1 MKFDPGRGVGSATRY
16 PLGPEVVSL
25 RDRLGRIELA
35 EPTFVTPEPLNPLH
49 GTSPSAPRSPVASTG
64 ARPHL
69 AAGTG
74 PDPRDQASIDA
85 ALAKTGD
92 TDAFRRI
99 IEAFQDRVF
108 RVVIAVLHC
117 DRSAAEDVCQE
128 VFLRVWK
135 GLPSFDGQ
143 NVHAWIHTIATNHA
157 ITEYR
162 ARRAQKRAQKP
173 LSIDAPIAGTDD
185 LFLDPKSRER
195 DPGDLSHQREFHV
208 HVRAAVRELPDEFR
222 DPVVLRDLEGLSYE
236 QIGEILSLPPGTVRS
251 RIHRGRLLLQQMLQG
266 FQP

>member
-1 MKFDPGRGVGSATRY
+1 MGASEGGHDILCGPWRAPCGV
-16 PLGPEVVSL
+16 
-25 RDRLGRIELA
+25 RLGRIDFA
-35 EPTFVTPEPLNPLH
+35 ETQSVTPEPLHPPH
-49 GTSPSAPRSPVASTG
+49 GTSREPSRSSAPSTSG
-64 ARPHL
+64 RPHL
-69 AAGTG
+69 AVAAG
-74 PDPRDQASIDA
+74 PEARDPVIADA
-85 ALAKTGD
+85 HLAAQGD
-92 TDAFRRI
+92 TDAFRRL

-128 VFLRVWK
+128 VFLRVWR
-135 GLPSFDGQ
+135 GLPAFDGQ
-143 NVHAWIHTIATNHA
+143 NLHAWIHTIATNHA

-185 LFLDPKSRER
+185 LFLDPASRER
-195 DPGDLSHQREFHV
+195 DPGDLTHQREFLARVRSAV
-208 HVRAAVRELPDEFR
+208 HELPDEFR

-236 QIGEILSLPPGTVRS
+236 QIAEVLSLAPGTVRS
-251 RIHRGRLLLQQMLQG
+251 RIHRGRLLLQQMLKG

>member
-1 MKFDPGRGVGSATRY
+1 M
-16 PLGPEVVSL
+16 
-25 RDRLGRIELA
+25 
-35 EPTFVTPEPLNPLH
+35 TPEPLNPPH
-49 GTSPSAPRSPVASTG
+49 GTSREAPRSSAASPG
-64 ARPHL
+64 ARPQIAS
-69 AAGTG
+69 AAG
-74 PDPRDQASIDA
+74 PDARDQASIDA
-85 ALAKTGD
+85 KLAAKGD
-92 TDAFRRI
+92 TDAFRRL
-99 IEAFQDRVF
+99 IETFQDRVF

-173 LSIDAPIAGTDD
+173 LSIDAPLAGTDD
-185 LFLDPKSRER
+185 LFLDPASRER
-195 DPGDLSHQREFHV
+195 DPGDLSHQREFLAR
-208 HVRAAVRELPDEFR
+208 VRACVRELPEEFR

-236 QIGEILSLPPGTVRS
+236 QIGEVLSLAAGTVRS